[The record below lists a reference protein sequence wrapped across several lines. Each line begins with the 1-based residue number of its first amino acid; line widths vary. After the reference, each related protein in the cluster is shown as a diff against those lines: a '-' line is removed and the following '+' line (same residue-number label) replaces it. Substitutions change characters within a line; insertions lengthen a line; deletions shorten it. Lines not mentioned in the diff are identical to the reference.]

1 MPSASK
7 RWKSS
12 TSLAGMSAQR
22 PLGPAEIGED
32 AVIEAA
38 FDGNI
43 AQRRAARRDIAPLAL
58 GRDHRGRDALRLRR
72 HQLPLRHLDVATGKC
87 ALHILAAAVEQALWA
102 QLADAAGEA
111 EGEQQS
117 EGGEE
122 VRRRGMGRIWRARPG
137 DSNLIRPL
145 SRGGRACNRA
155 APLYDARL
163 VLGRGRSSGVEH
175 NLAKVG
181 VEGSNPFARSNR
193 KPQKTAVFSGFFS
206 SCSQTGNARVD
217 ANRTRSRVNFWHK
230 SDTQFLARS
239 AAVHLA
245 PASTI
250 IRL

>member
-87 ALHILAAAVEQALWA
+87 ALHILAAAVEQAWWA
-102 QLADAAGEA
+102 QLAAAAGEA
-111 EGEQQS
+111 EGEQQG
-117 EGGEE
+117 EGGEGGAAA
-122 VRRRGMGRIWRARPG
+122 RHGPNLARAAGEFKPHPA
-137 DSNLIRPL
+137 SLP
-145 SRGGRACNRA
+145 GRAG
-155 APLYDARL
+155 L
-163 VLGRGRSSGVEH
+163 
-175 NLAKVG
+175 
-181 VEGSNPFARSNR
+181 
-193 KPQKTAVFSGFFS
+193 Q
-206 SCSQTGNARVD
+206 
-217 ANRTRSRVNFWHK
+217 
-230 SDTQFLARS
+230 
-239 AAVHLA
+239 
-245 PASTI
+245 
-250 IRL
+250 